1 MRSFKNIVSRYEL
14 EQLQPTI
21 KQLATI
27 LASAPQ
33 AKLATV
39 YQKYSNKK
47 FMKIAR
53 YKLINHTRIFCTL
66 IQVRK
71 ILHVVLIKLYYT
83 LIFPLL
89 NLFQVQLFSESV

>member
-1 MRSFKNIVSRYEL
+1 MARWTLEFHSDAEFQNILCRYEL

-47 FMKIAR
+47 FQKIAR
-53 YKLINHTRIFCTL
+53 
-66 IQVRK
+66 
-71 ILHVVLIKLYYT
+71 
-83 LIFPLL
+83 
-89 NLFQVQLFSESV
+89 

>member
-1 MRSFKNIVSRYEL
+1 MRSFKNIFCRYEL

-21 KQLATI
+21 RQLATI

-47 FMKIAR
+47 FQKIAR
-53 YKLINHTRIFCTL
+53 
-66 IQVRK
+66 
-71 ILHVVLIKLYYT
+71 
-83 LIFPLL
+83 
-89 NLFQVQLFSESV
+89 

>member
-1 MRSFKNIVSRYEL
+1 MRWRGGHWNSIPMRSFKNIVCRYEL

-47 FMKIAR
+47 FQKIAR
-53 YKLINHTRIFCTL
+53 
-66 IQVRK
+66 
-71 ILHVVLIKLYYT
+71 
-83 LIFPLL
+83 
-89 NLFQVQLFSESV
+89 

>member
-1 MRSFKNIVSRYEL
+1 MARRTQEFHSDAEFQNILCRYEL

-47 FMKIAR
+47 FQKIAR
-53 YKLINHTRIFCTL
+53 
-66 IQVRK
+66 
-71 ILHVVLIKLYYT
+71 
-83 LIFPLL
+83 
-89 NLFQVQLFSESV
+89 

>member
-1 MRSFKNIVSRYEL
+1 MARWTLKFHSDAEFQNILCRYEL

-47 FMKIAR
+47 FQKIAR
-53 YKLINHTRIFCTL
+53 
-66 IQVRK
+66 
-71 ILHVVLIKLYYT
+71 
-83 LIFPLL
+83 
-89 NLFQVQLFSESV
+89 